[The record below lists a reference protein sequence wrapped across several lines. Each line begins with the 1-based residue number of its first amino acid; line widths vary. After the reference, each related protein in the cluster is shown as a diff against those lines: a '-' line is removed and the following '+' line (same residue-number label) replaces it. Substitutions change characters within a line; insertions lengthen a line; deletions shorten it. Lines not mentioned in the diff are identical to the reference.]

1 MKNELKQ
8 PEDIKKKKGKPKSR
22 ARKIYDVISTIVEA
36 IIFAIVVLAVVV
48 VVVQKKQGK
57 DISIAGY
64 SFYYVATDSMDPTI
78 SPGDVILC
86 RNVSEDT
93 VDKTLKEGDVITF
106 IAPSGPLKGQN
117 ETHRITNIEYSESG
131 RITGIKTKG
140 DNPTAGEDAWTVK
153 RSEVKGVYVRTLKIF
168 TFMLSGFAG
177 YFVCIILPLL
187 IVFGLFITGIVI
199 DKVRESKEGEFE
211 LSDEDK
217 QKLAQEYLDKLN
229 NGEQLPGDQQ
239 EDKQEEQDMF
249 ELDDFA
255 RAAMNTQAEN
265 NEETVSKEELEKQ
278 ARIEARL
285 KEILQSGPQQQE
297 ETVKVEAVEKK
308 VVEPF
313 RLVPVE
319 VSYDTSKLPES
330 APTLEDM
337 IDYSDFEESDIGG
350 FQD

>member
-8 PEDIKKKKGKPKSR
+8 PEDIKKKKGKPKSK
-22 ARKIYDVISTIVEA
+22 ARKIYDIISTIVEA
-36 IIFAIVVLAVVV
+36 IIFAVVVLAVVV
-48 VVVQKKQGK
+48 VVVQKRQGK

-78 SPGDVILC
+78 SPGEVILS
-86 RNVSEDT
+86 RNMTDDT
-93 VDKTLKEGDVITF
+93 VLHEGDVITF
-106 IAPSGPLKGQN
+106 IAPSGTLKGQN
-117 ETHRITNIEYSESG
+117 ETHRIVHLDYNEAG
-131 RITGIKTKG
+131 KVTGIKTKG
-140 DNPTAGEDAWTVK
+140 DNPTAGEDPWTVK
-153 RSEVKGVYVRTLKIF
+153 RSEVKGVYVRTLKLF

-177 YFVCIILPLL
+177 YFVCIILPLI

-211 LSDEDK
+211 LSEEDK

-255 RAAMNTQAEN
+255 RAAMNTETDTEAEK
-265 NEETVSKEELEKQ
+265 TSKEEMEKQ

-297 ETVKVEAVEKK
+297 EAAKVEVVEKK

>member
-8 PEDIKKKKGKPKSR
+8 PEDFKKKKGKPKSR
-22 ARKIYDVISTIVEA
+22 ARKIYDIISTIVEA
-36 IIFAIVVLAVVV
+36 IVFILVVLAVVV
-48 VVVQKKQGK
+48 VVVQKRQGK

-78 SPGDVILC
+78 SPGDVILSK
-86 RNVSEDT
+86 NVTDET
-93 VDKTLKEGDVITF
+93 VLHEGDVITF
-106 IAPSGPLKGQN
+106 IAPSGVLKGQN
-117 ETHRITNIEYSESG
+117 ETHRITHIDYSEAG
-131 RITGIKTKG
+131 KVTGIKTKG
-140 DNPTAGEDAWTVK
+140 DNPTAGEDPWTVK
-153 RSEVKGVYVRTLKIF
+153 RSEVKGVYVRTMRLF

-187 IVFGLFITGIVI
+187 IVFGLFIAGIVI
-199 DKVRESKEGEFE
+199 DKVRESKEEGFE
-211 LSDEDK
+211 LTEEDK
-217 QKLAQEYLDKLN
+217 QKLAEEYLEKLN
-229 NGEQLPGDQQ
+229 NGEQLPGDQH
-239 EDKQEEQDMF
+239 EDHQEEQDMF

-255 RAAMNTQAEN
+255 RAAMNTQTDTGGEDA
-265 NEETVSKEELEKQ
+265 VSKEELEKQ

-285 KEILQSGPQQQE
+285 KEVLQSGPQQQE
-297 ETVKVEAVEKK
+297 ETIKVEVVEKK

-313 RLVPVE
+313 RLTPVE